1 MHFIFVH
8 FPSQQKTKG
17 SLLNP
22 LTGINLQTVVSDI
35 CNEGGLHID
44 LEATNHSLRAS
55 AAIRIYHAGVD
66 EQLISEVTGQRLDAI
81 RNYK

>member
-22 LTGINLQTVVSDI
+22 LIVKLLSQTFARKVDY
-35 CNEGGLHID
+35 ID
-44 LEATNHSLRAS
+44 LEATNYSLRAS
-55 AAIRIYHAGVD
+55 AAIRVYHAGVD
-66 EQLISEVTGQRLDAI
+66 EQLMSEVTGQRLDAI